1 MNNKNIKTTE
11 TYAIR
16 NDKRKSLYISINEDF
31 IASLAK
37 EYPRPKSIKKMDYS
51 VFDELNN
58 NKAYAKRGQLFT
70 SMTRAEIADFKLRI
84 LTSVLESLDLYRKK
98 GLNIF
103 SQGKFYSYYIENKVN
118 TSYINETTR
127 NNHCFS
133 TFNQTLINDLFS
145 QKNGQNKRSILKSL
159 PALYFDEETSLLIL
173 KYAEVVRYNTLNTLR
188 SIEVKKEPNQRT

>member
-1 MNNKNIKTTE
+1 MKNKNIKTTE

-37 EYPRPKSIKKMDYS
+37 EYPRPKSIKKIDYS
-51 VFDELNN
+51 VFDELNHN
-58 NKAYAKRGQLFT
+58 AYAKRGQLFT

-84 LTSVLESLDLYRKK
+84 LTSVLESLGLYRKK

-133 TFNQTLINDLFS
+133 TFNQKLINHLFS
-145 QKNGQNKRSILKSL
+145 QRNGQNKRSILKSL

-173 KYAEVVRYNTLNTLR
+173 KYAEIVRYNTLNTLR
-188 SIEVKKEPNQRT
+188 SIEVKKAPKQKT

>member
-1 MNNKNIKTTE
+1 MKNKNIKTTE

-31 IASLAK
+31 IALLAK
-37 EYPRPKSIKKMDYS
+37 EYPRPKSIKKIDYS
-51 VFDELNN
+51 VFDELNHN
-58 NKAYAKRGQLFT
+58 AYAKRGQLFT

-84 LTSVLESLDLYRKK
+84 LTSVLESLDLYRADKK

-103 SQGKFYSYYIENKVN
+103 SQGKENKVN

-188 SIEVKKEPNQRT
+188 SIEVKKEPNQKT

>member
-1 MNNKNIKTTE
+1 MKNKNIKTTE

-37 EYPRPKSIKKMDYS
+37 EYQRPKSIKKIDYS
-51 VFDELNN
+51 VFDELNHN
-58 NKAYAKRGQLFT
+58 AYAKRGQLFT

-84 LTSVLESLDLYRKK
+84 LTSVLESLGLYRADKK

-103 SQGKFYSYYIENKVN
+103 SQGKENKVN

>member
-1 MNNKNIKTTE
+1 MFMKNKNIKTTD

-37 EYPRPKSIKKMDYS
+37 EYPRPKSIKKIDYS
-51 VFDELNN
+51 VFDELNHN
-58 NKAYAKRGQLFT
+58 AYAKRGQLFT

-84 LTSVLESLDLYRKK
+84 LTSVLESLGLYRADKK

-103 SQGKFYSYYIENKVN
+103 SQGKENKVN

-145 QKNGQNKRSILKSL
+145 QKNGQNKRYILKSL

-173 KYAEVVRYNTLNTLR
+173 KYAEIVRYNTLNTLR
-188 SIEVKKEPNQRT
+188 SIEVKKAPNQKT

>member
-1 MNNKNIKTTE
+1 MKNKNIKTTD

-37 EYPRPKSIKKMDYS
+37 EYPRPKSIKKIDYS
-51 VFDELNN
+51 VFDELNHN
-58 NKAYAKRGQLFT
+58 AYAKRGQLFT

-84 LTSVLESLDLYRKK
+84 LISVLESLGLYRADKK

-103 SQGKFYSYYIENKVN
+103 SQGKENKVN

-145 QKNGQNKRSILKSL
+145 QKNGQNKRYILKSL

-173 KYAEVVRYNTLNTLR
+173 KYAEIVRYNTLNTLR
-188 SIEVKKEPNQRT
+188 SIEVKKAPNQRT

>member
-1 MNNKNIKTTE
+1 MKNKNIKATE

-37 EYPRPKSIKKMDYS
+37 EYPRPKSIKKIDYS
-51 VFDELNN
+51 VFDELNHN
-58 NKAYAKRGQLFT
+58 AYAKRGQLFT

-84 LTSVLESLDLYRKK
+84 LTSVLESLGLYRADKK

-103 SQGKFYSYYIENKVN
+103 SQGKENKVN

>member
-1 MNNKNIKTTE
+1 MFMKNKNIKTTD

-37 EYPRPKSIKKMDYS
+37 EYPRPKSIKKIDYS
-51 VFDELNN
+51 VFDELNHN
-58 NKAYAKRGQLFT
+58 AYAKRGQLFT

-84 LTSVLESLDLYRKK
+84 LTSVLESLGLYRADKK

-103 SQGKFYSYYIENKVN
+103 SQGKENKVN

-173 KYAEVVRYNTLNTLR
+173 KYAEIVRYNTLNTLR
-188 SIEVKKEPNQRT
+188 SIEVKKAPNQKT